1 MRALPCCC
9 VHLQG
14 ERKLHDP
21 LNLEGGNHR
30 LGIIKKVVW
39 LRNKIAAN
47 GERPLSECLGDR
59 LLVHD
64 EHHTHYIT
72 AEIEAQLAA
81 HERLDALGASEDG
94 DL

>member
-1 MRALPCCC
+1 
-9 VHLQG
+9 LQG
-14 ERKLHDP
+14 GRKLHDP

-39 LRNKIAAN
+39 LRNKIAAHV
-47 GERPLSECLGDR
+47 GPLSDCLGDR

-72 AEIEAQLAA
+72 AEIEAQLAGD
-81 HERLDALGASEDG
+81 ERLEALGASDDDG